1 MSRVPT
7 KPGVRSGAWIL
18 ALACILLASPTPGLA
33 DASIP
38 NQQWIGEDGLDG
50 DAIYARVLANRF
62 DQSTQ
67 LISLS
72 SKDRS
77 NHRQYVEMD
86 QKYLRDNED
95 ESVVSRSIAKYLR
108 PVDVRHMGYLII
120 NKRTGPDDQFVY
132 QPSSRRVRRIN
143 ARTEAISGTDFTM
156 EDVIP
161 QEAEDGDHFRLP
173 DVTHKGRPAWVVVVV
188 PHEDT
193 NSNYSKFVITVEKE
207 RAIPLQTDYWDDR
220 GVQIKQLRA
229 DPKSIEF
236 FDTRDAD
243 GEEKQ
248 IWIIRRSKM
257 MHLKRESQTVL
268 NVLDFDPNP
277 GLTKRDFT
285 ERILTASH

>member
-1 MSRVPT
+1 MLRAQA
-7 KPGVRSGAWIL
+7 KPRRRTATLII
-18 ALACILLASPTPGLA
+18 ALASGLLVGAHPSAA
-33 DASIP
+33 DDPIP
-38 NQQWIGEDGLDG
+38 DEQWIGEDGLDG
-50 DAIYARVLANRF
+50 DAIYARVLENRF

-77 NHRQYVEMD
+77 DHRQYVEMD
-86 QKYLRDNED
+86 QKYMRDVED
-95 ESVVSRSIAKYLR
+95 ESVVSRSIAKYVR
-108 PVDVRHMGYLII
+108 PVDVRHMGYLIV
-120 NKRTGPDDQFVY
+120 NKRAGPDDQFVY

-161 QEAEDGDHFRLP
+161 QEAADGEHFRLP
-173 DVTHKGRPAWVVVVV
+173 DTTYKGTPAWVVAVV

-220 GVQIKQLRA
+220 GVRIKQLRA
-229 DPKSIEF
+229 DPDSIEF
-236 FDTRDAD
+236 FDARDAR
-243 GEEKQ
+243 GAKK
-248 IWIIRRSKM
+248 IWIVRRSKM

-268 NVLDFDPNP
+268 NVLDFDADP
-277 GLTKRDFT
+277 GLSERDFT